1 MEAQSLA
8 KKMGI
13 FADQFVITLPL
24 VLTHLFQDES
34 VSMEVLLYLI
44 QQTLH
49 LGLERNDTIGCLK
62 ADLYIELYKSTF
74 VLIKSLYT
82 TSGCLMQ
89 DITVLHVK
97 HMHR

>member
-1 MEAQSLA
+1 
-8 KKMGI
+8 MGI

-62 ADLYIELYKSTF
+62 ADL
-74 VLIKSLYT
+74 
-82 TSGCLMQ
+82 
-89 DITVLHVK
+89 
-97 HMHR
+97 